1 MITVESV
8 DIVDLSGMDDIAHYN
23 DRLKAIILT
32 PHSTILGNRDFGI
45 GYDFVSE
52 DPRTALN
59 QMMIQLKEQ
68 VKIFLPQIKV
78 RSVTRLNDDAGIDGS
93 LRLRI
98 TIERNDEYE
107 SEEDEDA

>member
-8 DIVDLSGMDDIAHYN
+8 DIVDMSGMADIDHYN

-59 QMMIQLKEQ
+59 QLMIQLREQ
-68 VKIFLPQIKV
+68 VKIFMPEIRIKE
-78 RSVTRLNDDAGIDGS
+78 VTRLNEDAGTDGT

-107 SEEDEDA
+107 EEGEDE

>member
-59 QMMIQLKEQ
+59 PLMIQLREQ

-78 RSVTRLNDDAGIDGS
+78 RSVTRLNEDAGTDGT

-107 SEEDEDA
+107 EEGEDE

>member
-32 PHSTILGNRDFGI
+32 PHSAILGNRDFGI

-68 VKIFLPQIKV
+68 VKIFMPEIRIKE
-78 RSVTRLNDDAGIDGS
+78 VTRLNEDAGTDGA

-107 SEEDEDA
+107 EEGEDE

>member
-1 MITVESV
+1 M
-8 DIVDLSGMDDIAHYN
+8 A
-23 DRLKAIILT
+23 

-68 VKIFLPQIKV
+68 VKIFMPEIRIKE
-78 RSVTRLNDDAGIDGS
+78 VTRLNEDAGTDGT

-107 SEEDEDA
+107 EEGEDE

>member
-1 MITVESV
+1 MITDESV

-59 QMMIQLKEQ
+59 QLMIQLKEQ
-68 VKIFLPQIKV
+68 VKIFMPEIRIKE
-78 RSVTRLNDDAGIDGS
+78 VTRLNEDAGTDGT

-107 SEEDEDA
+107 EEVEDE

>member
-8 DIVDLSGMDDIAHYN
+8 DIVDMSGMADIDHYN

-59 QMMIQLKEQ
+59 QLMIQLREQ

-78 RSVTRLNDDAGIDGS
+78 RSVTRLNDDAGIDGT

-107 SEEDEDA
+107 EEDEDA